1 MSNITYTWGIA
12 SLERNLPGGE
22 VYTAH
27 WTLNATR
34 GAESPEGNIVNASAY
49 GSVGLPEAN
58 PEDPDFVPY
67 ESLTLEAV
75 IEWVKEALGGEEK
88 AAEMKEALVAQIEEQ
103 LEPKKASGTPWQ

>member
-1 MSNITYTWGIA
+1 MVITYTWGIA

-27 WTLNATR
+27 WTLLAS
-34 GAESPEGNIVNASAY
+34 AEGPEGNIVNASTY

-67 ESLTLEAV
+67 ESLTPEVV

-88 AAEMKEALVAQIEEQ
+88 VAEIHPALENQILEQ
-103 LEPKKASGTPWQ
+103 RAPSKASGLPWAG

>member
-1 MSNITYTWGIA
+1 MAITYTWGIA

-27 WTLNATR
+27 WTLLAS
-34 GAESPEGNIVNASAY
+34 AEGLEGNIVNASAY
-49 GSVGLPEAN
+49 GSVGLPEAD

-67 ESLTLEAV
+67 ESLTPEVV

-88 AAEMKEALVAQIEEQ
+88 VAEMEGGLAAQIEEQ